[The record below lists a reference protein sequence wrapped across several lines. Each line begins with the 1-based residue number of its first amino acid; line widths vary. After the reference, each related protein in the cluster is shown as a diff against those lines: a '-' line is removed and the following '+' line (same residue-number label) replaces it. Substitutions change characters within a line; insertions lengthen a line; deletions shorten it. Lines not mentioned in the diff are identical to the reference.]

1 MVTSIAE
8 QVQEFVRKKMNNA
21 NDVNENRAALLVIR
35 MFILENIISVFSF
48 LSSVCFVCAGQNFY
62 IELSNKLEPTLR
74 GYKQMS
80 VDANLCE
87 LVVKL
92 TVILVKVI
100 LINVLR
106 ELEVSSFS
114 LSLSLGLWSNEYRS
128 IFCRCS

>member
-1 MVTSIAE
+1 VVTNIAE
-8 QVQEFVRKKMNNA
+8 QIQEFVRKKLSNP

-35 MFILENIISVFSF
+35 MFTFLLNFFQYIHIS
-48 LSSVCFVCAGQNFY
+48 LVCFICAGQNFY

-92 TVILVKVI
+92 TCILVKVNSLLI
-100 LINVLR
+100 L
-106 ELEVSSFS
+106 
-114 LSLSLGLWSNEYRS
+114 
-128 IFCRCS
+128 

>member
-1 MVTSIAE
+1 VVTNIAE
-8 QVQEFVRKKMNNA
+8 QIQEFVRKKLSNP

-35 MFILENIISVFSF
+35 MFTFILKVFFFEYIS
-48 LSSVCFVCAGQNFY
+48 LVCFVCAGQNFY

-92 TVILVKVI
+92 TCILVKVNSLLIFKLFLRI
-100 LINVLR
+100 L
-106 ELEVSSFS
+106 FF
-114 LSLSLGLWSNEYRS
+114 LGLWSNEY
-128 IFCRCS
+128 

>member
-8 QVQEFVRKKMNNA
+8 QVQEFVRKKMNNPNEV
-21 NDVNENRAALLVIR
+21 NDNRAALLVIR
-35 MFILENIISVFSF
+35 MFSRSF
-48 LSSVCFVCAGQNFY
+48 CFNLDLFLVCFVCAGQNFY

-100 LINVLR
+100 WFLNFFHFFRI
-106 ELEVSSFS
+106 
-114 LSLSLGLWSNEYRS
+114 
-128 IFCRCS
+128 